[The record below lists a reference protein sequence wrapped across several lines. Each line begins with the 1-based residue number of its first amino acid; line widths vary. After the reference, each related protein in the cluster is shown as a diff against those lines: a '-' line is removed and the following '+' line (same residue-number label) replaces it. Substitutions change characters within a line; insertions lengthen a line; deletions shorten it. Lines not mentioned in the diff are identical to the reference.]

1 MAKNNKKDK
10 KEKAAKIIKKQSL
23 EKKEEVVFNEIEEI
37 DEVVPVIVEEELSTD
52 TDIEPVNDFMAI
64 EEETVTSETEPE
76 IETDL
81 EVVDEILKEEPKPKV
96 VKRIF
101 NSLNNMYETV
111 PLKPMKRNPK
121 NIFFKSKKA
130 IKLPIE

>member
-10 KEKAAKIIKKQSL
+10 KEKAAKINKKQSL

-37 DEVVPVIVEEELSTD
+37 DEVAPVIVEEELP
-52 TDIEPVNDFMAI
+52 IEPVNDFMAI

-96 VKRIF
+96 ARRIF

-111 PLKPMKRNPK
+111 PLRPMKRNPK
-121 NIFFKSKKA
+121 NIFFKSKKG